1 MEQKTA
7 TVLIT
12 TGFIR
17 LDAFLKLCAAV
28 SSGGEAKH
36 FIQSSAVSVNG
47 QVCTQRGKK
56 LTAGDTIAFG
66 GKTYRVGKDEN

>member
-1 MEQKTA
+1 MEQTA
-7 TVLIT
+7 TTVTIT

-36 FIQSSAVSVNG
+36 FIQSSAVGVNG
-47 QVCTQRGKK
+47 RICTQRGKK
-56 LTAGDTIAFG
+56 LFAGDTVIFG